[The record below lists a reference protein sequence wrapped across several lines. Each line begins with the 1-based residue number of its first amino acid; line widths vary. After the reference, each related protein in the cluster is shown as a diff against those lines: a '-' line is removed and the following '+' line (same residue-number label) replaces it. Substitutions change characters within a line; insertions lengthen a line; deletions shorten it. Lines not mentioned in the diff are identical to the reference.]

1 MVKQNRGVNI
11 AGLFRLLTILA
22 FLSGVAIV
30 ALSVFGVHNLYS
42 QHVISMAEKESTLIS
57 RLLIDQHSDIL
68 FLSNETEDLHL
79 HIEPSYEAWLDL
91 RLRRFLQPFDI
102 IKIKIFSPDT
112 TVIYSTDS
120 SIIGETNPQN
130 TRLLRALMG
139 EVDSHLENKDSFRDL
154 ANETV
159 LDVDVVE
166 TYTPIIVDGQ
176 ILGVFELY
184 RDVTQFREDILA
196 GTLKTL
202 VFLSA
207 IMLIVHIIAFSVARI
222 GMKQVATAEEKLRK
236 QAMTDALT
244 GIFNRGEL
252 MTRAEEEAARF
263 SRHRPDGD
271 NRKLSFIMLD
281 IDHFKRVND
290 VYGHLAG
297 DAVLRQLPDRIKQGL
312 RLYDILGRYGGEE
325 FLLLLPKAD
334 LPDAVTIAER
344 IRCAIADEPFQF
356 NDFSID
362 TTVSLGVSTLTK
374 ETSLTEAIELA
385 DQALYRAKQNGR
397 NRVEFHKI
405 NCPAIPQIAVDKP
418 SGKLQ
423 PPA

>member
-1 MVKQNRGVNI
+1 MVKKNRGVDI
-11 AGLFRLLTILA
+11 AGLVRLLTILA
-22 FLSGVAIV
+22 FLSGMAIV

-42 QHVISMAEKESTLIS
+42 NHVISMAEKESALIS
-57 RLLIDQHSDIL
+57 RLLVDQHRNIL
-68 FLSNETEDLHL
+68 FLDNETEDLRL

-102 IKIKIFSPDT
+102 VKIKIFSLDT
-112 TVIYSTDS
+112 TVIYSTDN

-130 TRLLRALMG
+130 PRLLRALMG
-139 EVDSHLENKDSFRDL
+139 EVDSHLENKDSLRDL
-154 ANETV
+154 ADETI

-176 ILGVFELY
+176 LLGVFELY

-202 VFLSA
+202 LLLSA
-207 IMLIVHIIAFSVARI
+207 IMLIVYIIAFSVARI

-236 QAMTDALT
+236 QATTDALT

-271 NRKLSFIMLD
+271 NGKLSLIMLD

-325 FLLLLPKAD
+325 FLLLLPNAD
-334 LPDAVTIAER
+334 LADAVTIAER
-344 IRCAIADEPFQF
+344 IRHAIADEPFQF
-356 NDFSID
+356 NDFSIE
-362 TTVSLGVSTLTK
+362 TTVSLGVSSLTEK
-374 ETSLTEAIELA
+374 TSLTEAIELA
-385 DQALYRAKQNGR
+385 DQAMYRAKQNGR
-397 NRVEFHKI
+397 NRVEFHK
-405 NCPAIPQIAVDKP
+405 N
-418 SGKLQ
+418 
-423 PPA
+423 